1 VDDESPTLL
10 QESALISNTKSET
23 VMVRFPPAGCPEPSS
38 LPLLITGIQN
48 CEAVLFKKKKKKS
61 PRLSISKSILVK
73 LAMHP
78 QKST

>member
-1 VDDESPTLL
+1 VDDEYPTLL

-48 CEAVLFKKKKKKS
+48 WASAKLLYSKKKKKKS
-61 PRLSISKSILVK
+61 ATFHKQVDSR
-73 LAMHP
+73 
-78 QKST
+78 